1 MTTSIVANKFFSFFL
16 FVVIVFS
23 CSSQADEYS
32 DGINEIKKGNDE
44 IGMSYLKIASS
55 KGNYKATYMLG
66 LIYEKTG
73 DYKTASEYFKQTT
86 EFGNLFKEN
95 KLKTFSNVAGNSM
108 KNTIEIGDD
117 ILAIRTNDV
126 KRGDLIIFIYPQ
138 DEKTFYTKR
147 CIATSGDTVM
157 IRDKNLYVKFSEG
170 NEFMFANY
178 PKQTIEINKQIW
190 VKNPYRLTHKG
201 IHNDPTIVNDGTQPQ
216 ELFNFLPVV
225 IPQDECFVMGD
236 NRDHSNDSRFWGTVN
251 LKGEI
256 YKPLFVIYSNNQQRV
271 GLELK

>member
-1 MTTSIVANKFFSFFL
+1 MITSIVAKKFFSFFL
-16 FVVIVFS
+16 FVVIVFG

-32 DGINEIKKGNDE
+32 DGMNEIKKGNDE

-73 DYKTASEYFKQTT
+73 DHKTASEYFKQTT
-86 EFGNLFKEN
+86 ELGNLFKEN
-95 KLKTFSNVAGNSM
+95 KLRTFNNVAGNM

-157 IRDKNLYVKFSEG
+157 IKDKNLYVKFSEG

-201 IHNDPTIVNDGTQPQ
+201 IHNDPTIINDGTQPQ

-225 IPQDECFVMGD
+225 IPQDECFMMGD

>member
-1 MTTSIVANKFFSFFL
+1 MITSIVAKKFFSFFL
-16 FVVIVFS
+16 FVVIVFG

-32 DGINEIKKGNDE
+32 DGMNEIKKGNDE

-216 ELFNFLPVV
+216 ELFNFLQVV

>member
-1 MTTSIVANKFFSFFL
+1 MITSIVAKKFFSFFL
-16 FVVIVFS
+16 FVVIVFG

-32 DGINEIKKGNDE
+32 DGMNEIKKGNDE

>member
-1 MTTSIVANKFFSFFL
+1 MAKKFFSFFV

-32 DGINEIKKGNDE
+32 DGMNEIKKGNAE

-66 LIYEKTG
+66 LIYEKAG

-86 EFGNLFKEN
+86 EWGNLFKEN
-95 KLKTFSNVAGNSM
+95 KIRTFSNISGNM
-108 KNTIEIGDD
+108 KNTIQIGED
-117 ILAIRTNDV
+117 ILAIKTNDI
-126 KRGDLIIFIYPQ
+126 KRGDLIIFIYPKDQ
-138 DEKTFYTKR
+138 KTFYTKR

-157 IRDKNLYVKFSEG
+157 IRDKDLYVKFSEG
-170 NEFMFANY
+170 NEFMLANY

-190 VKNPYRLTHKG
+190 VKNPYKLTHNG
-201 IHNDPTIVNDGTQPQ
+201 IHNDPTIINDGTQPQ
-216 ELFNFLPVV
+216 KLFNFLPVV

-236 NRDHSNDSRFWGTVN
+236 NRDNSNDSRFWGTVK
-251 LKGEI
+251 LRGEI
-256 YKPLFVIYSNNQQRV
+256 YKPLFVIYSNNPQRV

>member
-201 IHNDPTIVNDGTQPQ
+201 IHNDPTIINDGTQPQ

-225 IPQDECFVMGD
+225 IPQDECFMMGD

>member
-1 MTTSIVANKFFSFFL
+1 MITSIVAKKFFSFFL
-16 FVVIVFS
+16 FVVIVFG

-32 DGINEIKKGNDE
+32 DGMNEIKKGNDE

-73 DYKTASEYFKQTT
+73 DHKTASEYFKQTT

-190 VKNPYRLTHKG
+190 VKNPYKLTRKG
-201 IHNDPTIVNDGTQPQ
+201 IHNDPTIINDGTQPQ
-216 ELFNFLPVV
+216 ELFDFLPVV

>member
-1 MTTSIVANKFFSFFL
+1 MITSIVAKKFFSFFL
-16 FVVIVFS
+16 FVVIVFG

-32 DGINEIKKGNDE
+32 DGMNEIKKGNDE

-73 DYKTASEYFKQTT
+73 DHKTASEYFKQTT
-86 EFGNLFKEN
+86 ELGNLFKEN
-95 KLKTFSNVAGNSM
+95 KLKTFNNVAGNM
-108 KNTIEIGDD
+108 KNTIEIGDE

-190 VKNPYRLTHKG
+190 VKNPYRLTLKG
-201 IHNDPTIVNDGTQPQ
+201 IHNDPTIINDGTQPQ
-216 ELFNFLPVV
+216 ELFNFLSVV

>member
-16 FVVIVFS
+16 FVVIIFS

-73 DYKTASEYFKQTT
+73 DHKTASEYFKQTT
-86 EFGNLFKEN
+86 ELGNLFKEN
-95 KLKTFSNVAGNSM
+95 KLRTFNNVAGNM

-201 IHNDPTIVNDGTQPQ
+201 IHNDPTIINDGTQPQ
-216 ELFNFLPVV
+216 ELFDFLPVV
-225 IPQDECFVMGD
+225 IPQDECFMMGD

>member
-1 MTTSIVANKFFSFFL
+1 MITSIVAKKFFSFFL
-16 FVVIVFS
+16 FVVIVFG

-32 DGINEIKKGNDE
+32 DGMNEIKKGNDE

-190 VKNPYRLTHKG
+190 VKNPYKLTRKG
-201 IHNDPTIVNDGTQPQ
+201 IHNDPTIINDGTQPQ

-225 IPQDECFVMGD
+225 IPQDECFMMGD

>member
-1 MTTSIVANKFFSFFL
+1 MITSIVAKKFFSFFL

-95 KLKTFSNVAGNSM
+95 KLKTFNNVAGNSM

-138 DEKTFYTKR
+138 DKKTFYTNR
-147 CIATSGDTVM
+147 CIAISGDTVM
-157 IRDKNLYVKFSEG
+157 IKDKNLYVKFSEG

-190 VKNPYRLTHKG
+190 VKNPYKLTRKG
-201 IHNDPTIVNDGTQPQ
+201 IHNDPTIINDGTQPQ

-256 YKPLFVIYSNNQQRV
+256 YKPLFVVYSNNQQRV

>member
-73 DYKTASEYFKQTT
+73 DHKTASEYFKQTT
-86 EFGNLFKEN
+86 ELGNLFKEN
-95 KLKTFSNVAGNSM
+95 KLRTFNNVAGNM

-201 IHNDPTIVNDGTQPQ
+201 IHNDPTIINDGTQPQ

-256 YKPLFVIYSNNQQRV
+256 YKPLFVVYSNNQQRV

>member
-1 MTTSIVANKFFSFFL
+1 MAKKFFSFFV

-23 CSSQADEYS
+23 YSLQADEYS
-32 DGINEIKKGNDE
+32 DGMNEIKKGNAE

-86 EFGNLFKEN
+86 EWGNLFKEN
-95 KLKTFSNVAGNSM
+95 KVRTFSNTSGNM
-108 KNTIEIGDD
+108 KNTIQIGED
-117 ILAIRTNDV
+117 ILAIKTNDI
-126 KRGDLIIFIYPQ
+126 KRGDLIIFIYPKDQ
-138 DEKTFYTKR
+138 KTFYTKR

-157 IRDKNLYVKFSEG
+157 IKDKDLYVKFSEG
-170 NEFMFANY
+170 NEFMLANY
-178 PKQTIEINKQIW
+178 PKQTTEINKQTW
-190 VKNPYRLTHKG
+190 VKNPYSSSHKG
-201 IHNDPTIVNDGTQPQ
+201 IHNDPSIINNGTQPQ

-236 NRDHSNDSRFWGTVN
+236 NRDHSNDSRFWGTVK

-256 YKPLFVIYSNNQQRV
+256 YKPLFVIYSNNPQRV

>member
-1 MTTSIVANKFFSFFL
+1 MITSIVAKKFFSFFL
-16 FVVIVFS
+16 FVVIVFG

-32 DGINEIKKGNDE
+32 DGMNEIKKGNDE

-190 VKNPYRLTHKG
+190 VKNPYKLTRKG
-201 IHNDPTIVNDGTQPQ
+201 IHNDPTIINDGTQPQ

>member
-1 MTTSIVANKFFSFFL
+1 MITSIVAKKFFSFFL
-16 FVVIVFS
+16 FVVIVFG

-32 DGINEIKKGNDE
+32 DGMNEIKKGNDE

-157 IRDKNLYVKFSEG
+157 IKDKNLYVKFSEG

-190 VKNPYRLTHKG
+190 VKNPYKLTRKG
-201 IHNDPTIVNDGTQPQ
+201 IHNDPTIINDGTQPQ

-225 IPQDECFVMGD
+225 IPQDECFMMGD

>member
-16 FVVIVFS
+16 FVVIIFS

-73 DYKTASEYFKQTT
+73 DHKTASEYFKQTT
-86 EFGNLFKEN
+86 ELGNLFKEN
-95 KLKTFSNVAGNSM
+95 KLRTFNNVAGNM

-190 VKNPYRLTHKG
+190 VKNPYKLTRKG
-201 IHNDPTIVNDGTQPQ
+201 IHNDPTIINDGTQPQ
-216 ELFNFLPVV
+216 ELFNFSPVV

>member
-86 EFGNLFKEN
+86 ELGNLFKEN
-95 KLKTFSNVAGNSM
+95 KLRTFNNVAGNM

-190 VKNPYRLTHKG
+190 VKNPYRLTLKG
-201 IHNDPTIVNDGTQPQ
+201 IHNDPTIINDGTQPQ
-216 ELFNFLPVV
+216 ELFDFLPVV